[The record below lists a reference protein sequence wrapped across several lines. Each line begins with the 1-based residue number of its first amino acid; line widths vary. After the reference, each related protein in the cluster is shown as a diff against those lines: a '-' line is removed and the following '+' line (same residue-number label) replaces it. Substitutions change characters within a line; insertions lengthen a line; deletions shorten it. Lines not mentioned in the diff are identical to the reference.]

1 MRKTLDKLNLI
12 ELDTH
17 GLKFDFKEYEVV
29 DFTGLEEG
37 QILYKNKYVHI
48 TAEKNLQEIL
58 HKGYGVFY
66 DGKVYYEVNLA
77 PEIINKQKK
86 NLEHYISEM
95 LRLRQVDRFGIQ
107 KYLTSPDYEVV
118 VNNAI
123 MFYDRNFDIEFVKRK
138 LNGRVK
144 NVDTFIKYLESRNI
158 KSAS

>member
-1 MRKTLDKLNLI
+1 MRKVLDKLNLV
-12 ELDTH
+12 EVETY
-17 GLKFDFKEYEVV
+17 GLKFDFREYEVV
-29 DFTGLEEG
+29 DFTGFKEG
-37 QILYKNKYVHI
+37 EILYKNKYIPI

-58 HKGYGVFY
+58 RKGYGVFY
-66 DGKVYYEVNLA
+66 DDKVYYEVNLA
-77 PEIINKQKK
+77 PEIMNKQKK

-95 LRLRQVDRFGIQ
+95 LRLRQIDRFGIQ

-138 LNGRVK
+138 LDGRVK